1 MRIEIEI
8 PKEFEADYGADKFN
22 EFFGRVKADIG
33 NGVLCGRYEK
43 ETIKMLESAFKQSK
57 AAYDVEKVASY
68 FDSEANKKAEHAI
81 DAVSLLDKAIMR
93 YRAKEC
99 AKYAEIVRKGGVE

>member
-8 PKEFEADYGADKFN
+8 PKEFESDYGADKFN

-57 AAYDVEKVASY
+57 AAYDVEKVVQCIYEY
-68 FDSEANKKAEHAI
+68 FMQKI
-81 DAVSLLDKAIMR
+81 DACEEDIIPHEILEYNKAI
-93 YRAKEC
+93 C
-99 AKYAEIVRKGGVE
+99 EIVRKGGVE